1 MGWAWSWGS
10 IEDGPCGEIL
20 LREVLFRF
28 SSRLKWLYLTMPIQ
42 PSAHL
47 NSSIIRP
54 VITTVLT
61 TMSLSC
67 TVNMQ

>member
-1 MGWAWSWGS
+1 MH
-10 IEDGPCGEIL
+10 
-20 LREVLFRF
+20 
-28 SSRLKWLYLTMPIQ
+28 LTMPIQ

-54 VITTVLT
+54 VIMTVLT
-61 TMSLSC
+61 TMSLSR